1 MLRSASVILWLLLLL
16 SFPAL
21 AEEDTSSPGPIL
33 VLGDSL
39 SADYGFDRALGWV
52 SLLETRLLAEDD
64 HRGVVN
70 AAISGDTTRSGR
82 ARLPRALES
91 HQPSIVIIQ
100 LGGNDGLRGLP
111 VDATRDNLAA
121 MIETSQ
127 AAGARVL
134 LVGVRMPP
142 NYGRSYTE
150 AFAAMYADLAAD
162 TGVALVPR
170 VLEGVAEFE
179 DLMQSDGIHPTA
191 EAQAVILDN
200 IWSGLDQLLN

>member
-1 MLRSASVILWLLLLL
+1 MLSL
-16 SFPAL
+16 PAP
-21 AEEDTSSPGPIL
+21 AEEDTSSAGPIL

-64 HRGVVN
+64 PRGVVN

-82 ARLPRALES
+82 ARLPAALDS
-91 HQPSIVIIQ
+91 HRPSIVIIQ

-111 VDATRDNLAA
+111 VDETRDNLEA
-121 MIETSQ
+121 MIRASR
-127 AAGARVL
+127 ASGAQVL

-142 NYGRSYTE
+142 NYGRRYTE
-150 AFAAMYADLAAD
+150 AFAAMYRELAAD

-179 DLMQSDGIHPTA
+179 HLMQPDGIHPTA
-191 EAQAVILDN
+191 EAQPVILDN
-200 IWSGLDQLLN
+200 IWSGLQPLLH